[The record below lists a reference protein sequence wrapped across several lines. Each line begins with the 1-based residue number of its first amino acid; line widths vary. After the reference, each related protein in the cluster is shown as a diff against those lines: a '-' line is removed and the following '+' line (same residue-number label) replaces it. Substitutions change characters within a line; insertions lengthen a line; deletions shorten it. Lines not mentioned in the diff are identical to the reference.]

1 MTVLKLLSG
10 PIIGAII
17 GYCTNYIA
25 VKMLFRPLRPVKLFG
40 RQLPFTPG
48 IIPKGKA
55 RLARAIGGVV
65 GTQLLTEDDLKQTLM
80 SNSVT
85 ESLRRSID
93 GVLESKSETTLR
105 EVCCKAVDE
114 TQYDAGSAVMQ
125 EKLAETLAEHVNDMQ
140 LGDTIAQQ
148 VLEAVRQKVSGS
160 LIGMMLSGDMLDSFA
175 GPIRDGVDNYLQG
188 NAYALLYPQVTKL
201 WGEAEQKNIGDV
213 NALLTDAGV
222 SLTDVVLHIYEA
234 AVSEKAASILHSLDL
249 GGIAEQKVNAMQPE
263 ELERLVLSV
272 MKKELN
278 AVVSLGA
285 LVGFI
290 LGLLNLIF

>member
-1 MTVLKLLSG
+1 MTVLRILSG

-65 GTQLLTEDDLKQTLM
+65 GTQLLTEDDLKQTLL
-80 SNSVT
+80 NDSVT
-85 ESLRRSID
+85 DSLRRSID
-93 GVLESKSETTLR
+93 GALESKADVTRR
-105 EVCCKAVDE
+105 EACCKVVDE
-114 TQYDAGSAVMQ
+114 TKYDAGSAVME
-125 EKLAETLAEHVNDMQ
+125 EKLAETLADRVNDMQ

-175 GPIRDGVDNYLQG
+175 GPIRDGVDSYLQG

-213 NALLTDAGV
+213 NALLTEAGV
-222 SLTDVVLHIYEA
+222 SLTDIVLHVYEA
-234 AVSEKAASILHSLDL
+234 VVSEKAAGILQSLDL

-263 ELERLVLSV
+263 ELEQLVLSV

>member
-1 MTVLKLLSG
+1 MTVLRILSG

-25 VKMLFRPLRPVKLFG
+25 VKMLFRPLRPVTLFG
-40 RQLPFTPG
+40 RQLQFTPG

-65 GTQLLTEDDLKQTLM
+65 GTQLLTEDDLKQTLL
-80 SNSVT
+80 NDSVT
-85 ESLRRSID
+85 DSLRRSID
-93 GVLESKSETTLR
+93 GALESKADVTLR
-105 EVCCKAVDE
+105 EACCKAVDE
-114 TQYDAGSAVMQ
+114 TKYDAGSAVMQ
-125 EKLAETLAEHVNDMQ
+125 EKLAETLADRVNDMQ

-175 GPIRDGVDNYLQG
+175 GPIRDGVDSYLQG

-213 NALLTDAGV
+213 NALLTEAGV
-222 SLTDVVLHIYEA
+222 SLTDIVLHVYEA
-234 AVSEKAASILHSLDL
+234 VVSEKAAGILQSLDL

-263 ELERLVLSV
+263 ELEQLVLSV

>member
-1 MTVLKLLSG
+1 
-10 PIIGAII
+10 
-17 GYCTNYIA
+17 
-25 VKMLFRPLRPVKLFG
+25 
-40 RQLPFTPG
+40 
-48 IIPKGKA
+48 
-55 RLARAIGGVV
+55 
-65 GTQLLTEDDLKQTLM
+65 
-80 SNSVT
+80 
-85 ESLRRSID
+85 
-93 GVLESKSETTLR
+93 
-105 EVCCKAVDE
+105 
-114 TQYDAGSAVMQ
+114 MQ
-125 EKLAETLAEHVNDMQ
+125 EKLAEALADRVNDMQ

-175 GPIRDGVDNYLQG
+175 GPIRDGVDSYLQG

-213 NALLTDAGV
+213 NALLTEAGV
-222 SLTDVVLHIYEA
+222 SLTDIVLHVYEA
-234 AVSEKAASILHSLDL
+234 VVSEKAAGILQSLDL

-263 ELERLVLSV
+263 ELEQLVLSV

>member
-1 MTVLKLLSG
+1 MTVLRILSG

-65 GTQLLTEDDLKQTLM
+65 GTQLLTEDDLKQTLL
-80 SNSVT
+80 NDSVT
-85 ESLRRSID
+85 DSLRRSID
-93 GVLESKSETTLR
+93 GALESKADVTLR

-114 TQYDAGSAVMQ
+114 TKYDAGSAVMQ
-125 EKLAETLAEHVNDMQ
+125 EKLAETLADRVNDMQ

-175 GPIRDGVDNYLQG
+175 GPIRDGVDSYLQG

-213 NALLTDAGV
+213 NALLTEAGV
-222 SLTDVVLHIYEA
+222 SLTDIVLHVYEA
-234 AVSEKAASILHSLDL
+234 VVSEKAAGILQSLDL

-263 ELERLVLSV
+263 ELEQLVLSV